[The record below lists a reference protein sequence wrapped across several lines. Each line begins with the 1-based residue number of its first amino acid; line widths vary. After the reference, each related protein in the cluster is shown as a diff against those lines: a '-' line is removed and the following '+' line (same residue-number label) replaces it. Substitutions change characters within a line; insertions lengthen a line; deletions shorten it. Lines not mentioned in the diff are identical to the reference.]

1 VSGVLLDTYVVND
14 LINDQARLTG
24 PVRQAIAAATG
35 RIYASAASAMELA
48 FHVRDGRTSFA
59 VSVPD
64 LARGLEEAGVT
75 VLPVSWH
82 EFASAVTVP
91 VPHRDPF
98 DRILVATAL
107 ARDLTFLTADENIQ
121 RCPALRCIG

>member
-1 VSGVLLDTYVVND
+1 MSGVLLDTYVIND
-14 LINDQARLTG
+14 LINNPERLSP
-24 PVRQAIAAATG
+24 PVRQAIAAASG

-59 VSVPD
+59 VPVSE

-75 VLPVSWH
+75 ILAVTWS
-82 EFASAVTVP
+82 EFAAAVSVA

-107 ARDLTFLTADENIQ
+107 ARDLTILTSDENIH
-121 RCPALRCIG
+121 RCPGLRCVG

>member
-1 VSGVLLDTYVVND
+1 MTGVLLDTYVIND
-14 LINDQARLTG
+14 LINDQDRLSQ
-24 PVRQAIAAATG
+24 PVRKAIAAASG

-59 VSVPD
+59 TSVSD
-64 LARGLEEAGVT
+64 LARGLEDAGVT
-75 VLPVSWH
+75 ILPVSWH
-82 EFASAVTVP
+82 EFAAAVTVP

-107 ARDLTFLTADENIQ
+107 SRDLTLLTADENIR
-121 RCPALRCIG
+121 RCPGLRCTG